1 MPMRFR
7 KLLTLLCVPILLSS
21 CIRIPSDQGTDTDG
35 GGSEGKDPFVSY
47 YENMTYHYQTKVDE
61 EALLTGL
68 DTAYLVLANKTS
80 PVGESYTPEDL
91 VRLDN
96 AVVVPWHQT
105 TGLTLEAC
113 AAAALYEMLDEMR
126 AEEVTDIF
134 VTSAYRSYIKQQQ
147 LYYQY
152 LDNELST
159 ISEDAYRCLG
169 YTYIKVNY
177 LDQGKTQLSRAD
189 AEKVVLSYSAYPGTS
204 EHQTGLCVD
213 FITEDMGGNLTE
225 AFEDTAAFAWLS
237 ENAYKFGFILRYPK
251 GKEDITGYTYEPWHY
266 RFVGREAA
274 TDIHFS
280 RLTLEQYL
288 ENGTSH

>member
-1 MPMRFR
+1 MN
-7 KLLTLLCVPILLSS
+7 
-21 CIRIPSDQGTDTDG
+21 
-35 GGSEGKDPFVSY
+35 Y
-47 YENMTYHYQTKVDE
+47 HENMTYDYRTEVDE
-61 EALLTGL
+61 DALMTGL
-68 DTAYLVLANKTS
+68 DAAYLVLANKSS

-96 AVVVPWHQT
+96 AIVASWHQLN
-105 TGLTLEAC
+105 GLTLDAC
-113 AAAALYEMLDEMR
+113 AAAALYEMMDEMR
-126 AEEVTDIF
+126 AAGVADIC
-134 VTSAYRSYIKQQQ
+134 VTSAYRSYSRQQQ

-152 LDNELST
+152 LENELST
-159 ISEDAYRCLG
+159 ISEEAYRCLG
-169 YTYIKVNY
+169 YTYIKANY
-177 LDQGKTQLSRAD
+177 LDEGKTQLSRAD

-213 FITEDMGGNLTE
+213 FITDSMGGNLTE
-225 AFEDTAAFAWLS
+225 AFEDTAAFDWLS

-280 RLTLEQYL
+280 SLTLEQYL
-288 ENGTSH
+288 ES

>member
-1 MPMRFR
+1 MCLLPMKFW
-7 KLLTLLCVPILLSS
+7 KLLTLLCIPILLAS
-21 CIRIPSDQGTDTDG
+21 CIRVPSDPGTDTDG
-35 GGSEGKDPFVSY
+35 EGSSGKEPFVNY
-47 YENMTYHYQTKVDE
+47 YENMTYHYQTDVDE
-61 EALLTGL
+61 DALLTGL

-80 PVGESYTPEDL
+80 PVGETYTPEEL

-96 AVVVPWHQT
+96 AVVASWHQA

-113 AAAALYEMLDEMR
+113 AAVALYEMMDEMH
-126 AEEVTDIF
+126 ACGITDIC
-134 VTSAYRSYIKQQQ
+134 VTSAYRSYAKQQQ

-152 LDNELST
+152 LDNELAT

-169 YTYIKVNY
+169 YAYIKANY
-177 LDQGKTQLSRAD
+177 LDQGKTQLSRVD

-213 FITEDMGGNLTE
+213 FITDTMGGSLTE
-225 AFEDTAAFAWLS
+225 AFEDTPAFEWLS

-251 GKEDITGYTYEPWHY
+251 GKETITGYTYEPWHY

-280 RLTLEQYL
+280 ELTLEQYL
-288 ENGTSH
+288 EN